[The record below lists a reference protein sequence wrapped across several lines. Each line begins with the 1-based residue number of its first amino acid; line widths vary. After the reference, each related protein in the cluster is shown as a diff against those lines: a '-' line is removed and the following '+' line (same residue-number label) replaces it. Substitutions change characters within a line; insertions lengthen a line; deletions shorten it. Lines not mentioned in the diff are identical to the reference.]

1 MTMPHLMNCEH
12 NEDGWCLDCV
22 AVLQRDQERL
32 DFLATCNEGWP
43 VVEKLQHRHGLID
56 VYGFIAEVMP
66 DKWEPDGKPVGLL
79 KMQEAFR
86 AMIDEAINEAQFSFG
101 DRSNTN

>member
-1 MTMPHLMNCEH
+1 MNCEH
-12 NEDGWCLDCV
+12 SNDGWCLDCV
-22 AVLQRDQERL
+22 AALQRDQERL

-43 VVEKLQHRHGLID
+43 VVDEIKHRHGPGSLD

-66 DKWEPDGKPVGLL
+66 DEWEPEGKPVHSL

-86 AMIDEAINEAQFSFG
+86 GMIDEAINESLSFG
-101 DRSNTN
+101 QAINDKRT